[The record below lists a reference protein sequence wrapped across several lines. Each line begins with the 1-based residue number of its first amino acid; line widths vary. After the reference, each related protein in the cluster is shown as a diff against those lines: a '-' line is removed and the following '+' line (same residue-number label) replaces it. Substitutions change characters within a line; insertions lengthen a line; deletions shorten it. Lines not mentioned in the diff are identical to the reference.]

1 MVKYFFLADVL
12 FFLGGGGLILNLDK
26 HIFPLVGM
34 LYVGGEGVTLN

>member
-12 FFLGGGGLILNLDK
+12 FFWGGGLILNLDK